1 MIGVYHNQYH
11 AKISDRKGR
20 MYHLYFPN
28 VAKDGKID
36 YYIGNKLHT
45 AKLYFRHERTWD
57 DHMGNTY
64 CGYYINIPLGRN
76 EKVRV
81 YLFQ

>member
-1 MIGVYHNQYH
+1 MIGVYHNQHH

-28 VAKDGKID
+28 VAEKGKID
-36 YYIGNKLHT
+36 FYIDNKLHT

-64 CGYYINIPLGRN
+64 CGYYINVPLGRK